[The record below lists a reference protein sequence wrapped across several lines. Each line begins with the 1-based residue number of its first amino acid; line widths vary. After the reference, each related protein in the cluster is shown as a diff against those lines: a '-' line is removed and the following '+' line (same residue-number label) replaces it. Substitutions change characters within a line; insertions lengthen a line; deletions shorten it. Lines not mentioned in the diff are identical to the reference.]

1 MDKIEEIMKLVS
13 NLDEPQIK
21 IIQSRLREQI
31 ASIRVKKK
39 RDKYV
44 PAGIS
49 DKHKKRMIE
58 YNPYLRDRL

>member
-1 MDKIEEIMKLVS
+1 MDKIEEIMKLICE
-13 NLDEPQIK
+13 LDEPQIK
-21 IIQSRLREQI
+21 IIQSRVREQI
-31 ASIRVKKK
+31 ASMKVKNK

-49 DKHKKRMIE
+49 DNHKKRMIE

>member
-21 IIQSRLREQI
+21 IIQLRLREQI

-44 PAGIS
+44 PAEIS